1 MARFVL
7 FLAVA
12 LTVLLASAT
21 GASANHSNGN
31 GPNKNLVAGTG
42 TTLYDGT
49 MIHVNA
55 KNDDPSDQFAAHG
68 HFYIRGTLDGF
79 SFTVHGEVVCLNVTF
94 PFATLVGVVTK
105 PKQYAGSPIEIELFD
120 GGEPP
125 HDFAGFNFTP
135 DCSFDFENVQPIQ
148 RGNYIVHDQSPFL
161 FLQSLLPQIA
171 EFEEAAGDH

>member
-12 LTVLLASAT
+12 LTALFASVTVASAT
-21 GASANHSNGN
+21 HSPGN
-31 GPNKNLVAGTG
+31 GPNKDLIAGTG
-42 TTLYDGT
+42 TLSDGT

-55 KNDDPSDQFAAHG
+55 QNDTDNPVDVHG

-79 SFTVHGEVVCLNVTF
+79 PFTVQGEVVCLQVEG
-94 PFATLVGVVTK
+94 PVAALLGYVTK
-105 PKQYAGSPIEIELFD
+105 PKDFPFELVQIELLD

-125 HDFAGFNFTP
+125 NDFAGF
-135 DCSFDFENVQPIQ
+135 DFFQPICAHDFGIRPIQ
-148 RGNYIVHDQSPFL
+148 RGNYIVHDQISSL

-171 EFEEAAGDH
+171 EFEQAAGDH